1 MSIAGKW
8 KPVEMNIGDMNE
20 EQKKEALNNTL
31 IEFSEDGKYTT
42 TTTEKKDNGTYTY
55 NANDKTLVV
64 NPATEEGRVQRFTIG
79 WDKDDML
86 MTNEEGSVKLK
97 RQ

>member
-1 MSIAGKW
+1 MPIAGKW

-42 TTTEKKDNGTYTY
+42 TTTEKKDNGT
-55 NANDKTLVV
+55 V
-64 NPATEEGRVQRFTIG
+64 
-79 WDKDDML
+79 
-86 MTNEEGSVKLK
+86 
-97 RQ
+97 